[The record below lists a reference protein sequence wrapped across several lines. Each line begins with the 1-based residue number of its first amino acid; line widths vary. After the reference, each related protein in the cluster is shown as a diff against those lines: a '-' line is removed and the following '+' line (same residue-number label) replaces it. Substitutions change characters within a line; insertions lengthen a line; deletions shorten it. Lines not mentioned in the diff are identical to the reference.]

1 MHRLTA
7 LLLTVAGLA
16 LAGCGKVKEGSA
28 AQPAAR
34 PEVRAYRIDTGRV
47 ARTYHSIGQVYSDK
61 RATISSPLTGRILK
75 REVAVGD
82 RAKAGDVLFRID
94 TEELGRERAV
104 LTAKLAEAQSLVV
117 EAQSRIEEA
126 KAKRASLAA
135 DLDYAEYNE
144 ARIKRLSEESSAAEN
159 ELRQVATVR
168 RSLTNTLKQAEASVD
183 VAKHTLEAKRATVAV
198 IASQLAELEG
208 RIADAEVRAPFD
220 CTIEGTL
227 KDTGDWVT
235 RNPATD
241 VLTVSSNSYRLL
253 MITVPDRYYQ
263 GVKDVSVVKAQLPGE
278 EEIEATVLAVS
289 NVLMADS
296 KGCLLRNLIPPKHGD
311 LPVGMTLPVSVEV
324 DRRESA
330 LRVPNAALRR
340 IEARTLVYR
349 INTNGRLEVVPVTI
363 ELEGDRFSAVS
374 GSIADGDRV
383 AVGNLEELGDGV
395 LVEVAP

>member
-1 MHRLTA
+1 MRRLTA
-7 LLLTVAGLA
+7 LLVTIAGMT
-16 LAGCGKVKEGSA
+16 LAGCGQVEQDSA
-28 AQPAAR
+28 SPPAAR
-34 PEVRAYRIDTGRV
+34 PEVRAHRIDTGRV
-47 ARTYHSIGQVYSDK
+47 ARTYRTIGDIHSDR

-75 REVAVGD
+75 REVAIGD

-104 LTAKLAEAQSLVV
+104 LTAKLAEAESLVV

-126 KAKRASLAA
+126 EANVASLAA
-135 DLDYAEYNE
+135 DLEYAEYNE
-144 ARIKRLSEESSAAEN
+144 GRIKRLSEQSSASEN
-159 ELRQVATVR
+159 ELRKVSSVR
-168 RSLTNTLKQAEASVD
+168 RALANGLKRAKASVD
-183 VAKHTLEAKRATVAV
+183 VAKDTLEAKRAKVAV
-198 IASQLAELEG
+198 IASQLAELDG

-220 CTIEGTL
+220 CTIEATL

-241 VLTVSSNSYRLL
+241 VLVVASNSYRLL
-253 MITVPDRYYQ
+253 LFTVPDRYYQ
-263 GVKDVSVVKAQLPGE
+263 GVKDVSVVKTQLLAGD
-278 EEIEATVLAVS
+278 EIEATVLAVS

-296 KGCLLRNLIPPKHGD
+296 KGCLLRCLMPPRHGD

-324 DRRESA
+324 DRRETV
-330 LRVPNAALRR
+330 LRLPNAALRS
-340 IEARTLVYR
+340 IESRTLVYR
-349 INTNGRLEVVPVTI
+349 INADGRLEVVPVNI
-363 ELEGDRFSAVS
+363 ELEGDHFSAVS